1 MKIKIPKPYI
11 FIGTLVTAGIIVGIT
26 YNIIQ
31 ANNKNIIK
39 NGSTIE
45 KQVEISQNVNDTELY
60 DNLQKQIDELKKD
73 IENTKVDLKNTN
85 SELEKTKQQLENS
98 NSNVSYL
105 KNKLNNIKNTSN
117 DNIYIV
123 DNSKTQEIAEK
134 VENIS
139 IKDDKQK
146 ELVKEKEELMKE
158 YEIYRDRILK
168 EDSLKHEKSNLDM
181 KRINLT
187 NEIRVIKEV
196 TPAYPDGFD
205 DLANKQIEKWEL
217 ELNSTNNESLKKS
230 YTKTIEKLKKQI
242 EEYNNYKTKI
252 EKYEK
257 ELVELEKVIQEKN
270 FDEEIKKVT
279 LSEEEKERHS
289 EISKRIG
296 QINEELLK
304 Y

>member
-1 MKIKIPKPYI
+1 MKLKIPKPYI
-11 FIGTLVTAGIIVGIT
+11 FIGTLVTTGVIVGVT

-31 ANNKNIIK
+31 ANNKNITK
-39 NGSTIE
+39 NESIIE

-60 DNLQKQIDELKKD
+60 DNLQKQIDKLKTE
-73 IENTKVDLKNTN
+73 IENTKTDLENTN
-85 SELEKTKQQLENS
+85 SELEKTKKQLENS
-98 NSNVSYL
+98 NSSVSYL
-105 KNKLNNIKNTSN
+105 KNKLNNIKDTSN
-117 DNIYIV
+117 NTYIL
-123 DNSKTQEIAEK
+123 DNSKTEEIAEK
-134 VENIS
+134 VENIT

-158 YEIYRDRILK
+158 YEIYKDRIFK
-168 EDSLKHEKSNLDM
+168 EDMLEREKRNLDM
-181 KRINLT
+181 EKRALT
-187 NEIRVIKEV
+187 DYIQMVKES

-205 DLANKQIEKWEL
+205 DLANKQIEKWTL

-230 YTKTIEKLKKQI
+230 YTKAIEKLKKQI
-242 EEYNNYKTKI
+242 EEYTNYITEI

-257 ELVELEKVIQEKN
+257 ELEELEKVLQEKN

-279 LSEEEKERHS
+279 LSEEEE
-289 EISKRIG
+289 KRYDKVTTRIA

>member
-11 FIGTLVTAGIIVGIT
+11 FIGTLVTAGVIVGIT

-73 IENTKVDLKNTN
+73 IENTKIDLKNTN

-105 KNKLNNIKNTSN
+105 KSKLNNMKNTSN
-117 DNIYIV
+117 DTMYIV

-146 ELVKEKEELMKE
+146 ELVKEKEELEKE
-158 YEIYRDRILK
+158 CEIYRNRTLK
-168 EDSLKHEKSNLDM
+168 GYELEREKSQLEHERDNLP
-181 KRINLT
+181 T
-187 NEIRVIKEV
+187 EIKVLKNKLSDTYISDV
-196 TPAYPDGFD
+196 
-205 DLANKQIEKWEL
+205 NKQIEIL
-217 ELNSTNNESLKKS
+217 TLALNSTTIEKKKKE
-230 YTKTIEKLKKQI
+230 YTNVIEKLKSEI
-242 EEYNNYKTKI
+242 ETYNKNKI
-252 EKYEK
+252 EVEIEK
-257 ELVELEKVIQEKN
+257 LEQELVELEKVIQKDN
-270 FDEEIKKVT
+270 EEIKKVT
-279 LSEEEKERHS
+279 LSEEEEERYS